1 MRNLNNEKGLGLIGV
16 CILIVFIVVVA
27 LFIGLNIKNI
37 IQKENKSDV
46 TSDMLLIQGAC
57 KVKKDSSDVEKN
69 TNELVGTK
77 LSEFVDNRNNEN
89 ASEETNETSNEN
101 ANVQNTEINGID
113 KKVIYDFLDKNIII
127 DNFDKYYV
135 LTNDDLAKLKLDVK
149 NQEGAYYIINYE
161 TNDVLT
167 TKDVNGDYYV
177 NNIKQ

>member
-69 TNELVGTK
+69 TNELVG
-77 LSEFVDNRNNEN
+77 
-89 ASEETNETSNEN
+89 
-101 ANVQNTEINGID
+101 NTEINGID

>member
-1 MRNLNNEKGLGLIGV
+1 M
-16 CILIVFIVVVA
+16 
-27 LFIGLNIKNI
+27 
-37 IQKENKSDV
+37 
-46 TSDMLLIQGAC
+46 
-57 KVKKDSSDVEKN
+57 
-69 TNELVGTK
+69 VGTK

-101 ANVQNTEINGID
+101 TNAQDTEINGID